1 MVVSR
6 ETAATLDTAIAL
18 LAWYAFNGAF
28 NVENK
33 RILNEL
39 SYPWIISWVQLA
51 TGIGIAVPAWLL
63 GLRRA
68 PVMTWSVL
76 MRFLPIAVLH
86 AAGHALQ
93 VAGIGAGSVY
103 FGTVIKATEPLIGT
117 IIAFVAD
124 GKVAPWYVNLT
135 FLPIVGGVAYAAAK
149 PGAKTDLSD
158 LLSFAALAALS
169 STILFA
175 MAKLLVKRIMTK
187 EMKQTHGLDAPN
199 TYSVLTC
206 CSAALL
212 LVPSFA
218 AEGPA
223 ALAAVGASEDGG
235 SRMTG
240 KLLLC
245 GFFYFA
251 YNECGFR
258 VLDDLNPVRRARLR
272 ARTAAYPKT
281 ARRVCRARTLRAR
294 ILGTGVAG
302 RRQLGQARGH
312 PLLRRL
318 LPGRGGQQPQG
329 ARRHLA
335 HRLAHHPS
343 PAEAVDHA
351 RVVRTAPRHPSIAA
365 HDRSGWTRLT
375 RPFAWRPSLHPPLPP
390 PRAREFAHQM
400 PSLPPLLGRAARR
413 RGRGDRRRHGVQ
425 PGKAVR
431 RQAGQGQEGRAAQLQ
446 PEPAADDG
454 RRRARGRGGLLALR
468 DAERG
473 AAAAA
478 RAVHLG
484 LEGVPLL
491 SGLQD
496 GGLARPVQAPLTPS
510 AAALFPS

>member
-1 MVVSR
+1 MSSSDT
-6 ETAATLDTAIAL
+6 TAALDTAIPL

-28 NVENK
+28 NVANK
-33 RILNEL
+33 RLLNEV

-258 VLDDLNPVRRARLR
+258 VLDDLNPVRPAR
-272 ARTAAYPKT
+272 
-281 ARRVCRARTLRAR
+281 
-294 ILGTGVAG
+294 
-302 RRQLGQARGH
+302 Q
-312 PLLRRL
+312 
-318 LPGRGGQQPQG
+318 
-329 ARRHLA
+329 
-335 HRLAHHPS
+335 
-343 PAEAVDHA
+343 
-351 RVVRTAPRHPSIAA
+351 
-365 HDRSGWTRLT
+365 
-375 RPFAWRPSLHPPLPP
+375 
-390 PRAREFAHQM
+390 
-400 PSLPPLLGRAARR
+400 
-413 RGRGDRRRHGVQ
+413 
-425 PGKAVR
+425 
-431 RQAGQGQEGRAAQLQ
+431 
-446 PEPAADDG
+446 
-454 RRRARGRGGLLALR
+454 RARGRELEPPPTGRLRAASAALARSAPASSAQVSQAVANSAKRVVILFFAVFFLGEEASSR
-468 DAERG
+468 KARG
-473 AAAAA
+473 ATSRTTSRTNPPLPRPWTTPVSCARRHGIPASQHTIAAGG
-478 RAVHLG
+478 RA
-484 LEGVPLL
+484 
-491 SGLQD
+491 
-496 GGLARPVQAPLTPS
+496 
-510 AAALFPS
+510 